1 MKPAVCILGAVRQE
15 IAGIKRR
22 MKIDEQ
28 VRLGRADAWAGTW
41 ENTAIVLVRTGIGQ
55 ARARDA
61 LERVLEKYSVSTVI
75 SIGYAGGLDPK
86 LKVGDLVVANRIL
99 GLCPEKEQG
108 DEEFFADPA
117 LVERALLL
125 PVAAGAT
132 AVGGELLTV
141 DRVVCDPESKRALL
155 KRYLALAGD
164 METAALAKLAAEKPL
179 PFLSVRAIS
188 DTAEQKLLDVTSF
201 VEADGE
207 VSKLKAGWYVL
218 THPGSLK
225 FLNDIRQHAGRATNV
240 MTDFLAGF
248 LKAAP

>member
-22 MKIDEQ
+22 MNIDEQ
-28 VRLGRADAWAGTW
+28 TRLGRADAWAGTW
-41 ENTAIVLVRTGIGQ
+41 ESTSIVLVRTGIGQ

-86 LKVGDLVVANRIL
+86 LKVGDLVVAHRIL
-99 GLCPEKEQG
+99 GLGPEKEQEA
-108 DEEFFADPA
+108 EEFFADPA
-117 LVERALLL
+117 LVERALKL
-125 PVAAGAT
+125 PVAADAT
-132 AVGGELLTV
+132 AVGGDLLTV

-155 KRYLALAGD
+155 KHYQALAVD

-188 DTAEQKLLDVTSF
+188 DTAEQELLDVTSF
-201 VEADGE
+201 VEADGQ